1 MSEAK
6 IKLCKDCTF
15 FIHVNAACGRSLRE
29 PDYVFGITPVNWSAQ
44 AERASTTAKDCGH
57 DAQFFLPIVLAKP
70 DYAETMIR
78 SDQAR
83 RHTGTSEDDLDIA
96 CRKLRQGT

>member
-1 MSEAK
+1 MTTE

-15 FIHVNAACGRSLRE
+15 FIHVNEACGRAQRD

-44 AERASTTAKDCGH
+44 AERSSKADKDCGH
-57 DAQFFLPIVLAKP
+57 GARFFLPIVLAKP

-78 SDQAR
+78 RDQER
-83 RHTGTSEDDLDIA
+83 RHVGCTEQDLDIA
-96 CRKLRQGT
+96 CRHLKAGS